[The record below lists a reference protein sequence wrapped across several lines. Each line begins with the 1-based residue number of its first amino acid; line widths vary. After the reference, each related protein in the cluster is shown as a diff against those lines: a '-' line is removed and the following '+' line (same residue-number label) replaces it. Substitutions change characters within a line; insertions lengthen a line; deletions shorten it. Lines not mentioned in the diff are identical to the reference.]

1 MTFKYC
7 LISLDNFLRSAT
19 FFFTVFFF
27 FSILMPHCTPWWD
40 IKFLAIMDL
49 IWNHLVDMVN
59 CLSNCVIFGNFLNT
73 FNKRKEEKWCIYR
86 RLVANCLKLQ
96 FYNGS
101 KLSVSS
107 LVRHLVYTWM
117 TYSPFKWV
125 DKHSSEFLWKWPSIR
140 AELKNCEKQPKEM
153 TFKPGD
159 LQDHFMSTKSGSLE
173 AKYKGMKG
181 GSRLQHNDICQW
193 FCFVAVVII
202 FKSTNLPPDILK
214 EIPACKNKFYLSFIW
229 P

>member
-19 FFFTVFFF
+19 FFFYSFFF

-86 RLVANCLKLQ
+86 LIVANCLKLQ

-153 TFKPGD
+153 TFKPGELLLKTTSCPQSLGPWKQNIRVWRVAPD
-159 LQDHFMSTKSGSLE
+159 FSTMIFASDFVLLQLWSFL
-173 AKYKGMKG
+173 
-181 GSRLQHNDICQW
+181 NPPICLLT
-193 FCFVAVVII
+193 F
-202 FKSTNLPPDILK
+202 
-214 EIPACKNKFYLSFIW
+214 
-229 P
+229 